1 MSICQRSLGNL
12 LSCCFVVCLSGG
24 KCYLTIFHSPPFRE
38 PPIRIILPANL
49 SFLIWY
55 ETPSSVIPQIEA
67 ISFAVILEFL
77 RINSRMVSVV
87 VLEVFVEVFVVVSV
101 VVSVVVLVSLYTF
114 KHVSIRSGLFLL
126 LLSLHIEL

>member
-1 MSICQRSLGNL
+1 M
-12 LSCCFVVCLSGG
+12 
-24 KCYLTIFHSPPFRE
+24 TIFHSPPFRE

-87 VLEVFVEVFVVVSV
+87 VLEVFVEVSV

>member
-1 MSICQRSLGNL
+1 M
-12 LSCCFVVCLSGG
+12 
-24 KCYLTIFHSPPFRE
+24 TIFHSPPFRE

-87 VLEVFVEVFVVVSV
+87 VLEVFVEVFVEVSV
-101 VVSVVVLVSLYTF
+101 VVSVVVLVSLYKF